1 MNDTFQY
8 KMFNFMFIHS
18 LDHLHSLF
26 NFHSY
31 KFIMFNKVLLNEI
44 KIIQRKMINV
54 KSRKRM
60 AFLME

>member
-1 MNDTFQY
+1 
-8 KMFNFMFIHS
+8 MFIHS